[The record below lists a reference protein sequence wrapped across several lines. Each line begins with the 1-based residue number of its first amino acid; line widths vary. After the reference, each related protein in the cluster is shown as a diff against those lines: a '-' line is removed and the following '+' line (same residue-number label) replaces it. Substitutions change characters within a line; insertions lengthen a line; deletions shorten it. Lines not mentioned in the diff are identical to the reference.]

1 MLKIKLLFLA
11 VLASTTISAHENIVS
26 PQVNSEKSVGQTP
39 AKKQS
44 ANYIIDEHSKV
55 PLMATYDNA
64 IPKDIKFMDRFSG
77 DEPELLDYVFVRTLK
92 ANVRALPGLNSP
104 VLEQIDFNKKI
115 RIYSKVMNMGT
126 FWYEVKTSKG
136 ERGYISAQLVAFRTF
151 RFNEALKRITK
162 VENFI
167 DEARRDG
174 ISLAVVNSYAPNP
187 NNENMDRKK
196 DKYGHSADQ
205 NTRALTDNGEEIF
218 IPDRSIMTIL
228 EREGNTARVKVESIP
243 EILNINTRNLSPQA
257 KLDNQKVEK
266 AVVIDT
272 ENQNMIIF
280 EKIEGEWSII
290 SYVQSKTGLESKLG
304 FETPKGSFL
313 AAVSKFEMLYNNEIS
328 EKMGYARYATRFS
341 GGGYLHGTPVNYEE
355 LINKEYFMSQK
366 EENLGTLSG
375 TRKCVRTSEDHARF
389 IFDWITNN
397 QYNRNS
403 NDQHIRD
410 NVLFLIL

>member
-26 PQVNSEKSVGQTP
+26 PKADSEKSVGQTP

-44 ANYIIDEHSKV
+44 ANYIIDEYTKV
-55 PLMATYDNA
+55 PLMATDDNM
-64 IPKDIKFMDRFSG
+64 IPEEITFMDKFLG
-77 DEPELLDYVFVRTLK
+77 EEPELLDYVFVRTLK
-92 ANVRALPGLNSP
+92 ANVRALPGTNSP
-104 VLEQIDFNKKI
+104 VLEEIDFNKKV

-126 FWYEVKTSKG
+126 FWYEVRTSKG
-136 ERGYISAQLVAFRTF
+136 ERGYVSAQLVAFRTF
-151 RFNEALKRITK
+151 RFDEALKRITK

-167 DEARRDG
+167 EESRREG

-187 NNENMDRKK
+187 NSENMDRKK
-196 DKYGHSADQ
+196 GKYGNTADQ
-205 NTRALTDNGEEIF
+205 NTRALTDKGEEVF
-218 IPDRSIMTIL
+218 ISDRSIMKIL

-243 EILNINTRNLSPQA
+243 EVLTINTKNLSPQK
-257 KLDNQKVEK
+257 KLDNQKIEK

-280 EKIEGEWSII
+280 EKKDGEWVMI
-290 SYVQSKTGLESKLG
+290 SYVQSKTGLDSQLG

-313 AAVSKFEMLYNNEIS
+313 AAVSKFEMLYNNEVS
-328 EKMGYARYATRFS
+328 EKMGYAKYATRFS

-355 LINKEYFMSQK
+355 LINKEYFLSMK

-389 IFDWITNN
+389 VFDWITNG

-403 NDQHIRD
+403 NDQHIKD
-410 NVLFLIL
+410 NVLFVIL